1 MDLGTRLYLT
11 LYIQIKISWKCLFS
25 RLSISAHFSSFSYA
39 TAVLLKRARRAR
51 PWTLSSFLVS
61 TALQKC
67 ETVRD
72 SAVGE
77 IW

>member
-11 LYIQIKISWKCLFS
+11 LYIEIKSWKRLFS
-25 RLSISAHFSSFSYA
+25 RLGISAHFRSFSYA
-39 TAVLLKRARRAR
+39 TVILLKMASRAR

-67 ETVRD
+67 QTVCD
-72 SAVGE
+72 SR
-77 IW
+77 